1 MVYTHVVTLIMTV
14 GTPPSVV
21 AFLAVTLAL
30 GLTAAA
36 WAGWGWRRS
45 LQENARLQKTI
56 EEQRLTLLIYHR
68 KQTTSVL
75 QGMSNKKSHFE
86 LAQKAS
92 ECRERLKK
100 AYGGS
105 RVVRHIKSGGHYI
118 LLDVV
123 FIEANVEPSVLYRP
137 YPSGPAFVRPL
148 EEFLQKFDTDPPRKQ
163 GLVVGG

>member
-1 MVYTHVVTLIMTV
+1 MRTRGSYQSSSPRGFLDEATGLAEKRRDYTSI
-14 GTPPSVV
+14 
-21 AFLAVTLAL
+21 
-30 GLTAAA
+30 
-36 WAGWGWRRS
+36 
-45 LQENARLQKTI
+45 
-56 EEQRLTLLIYHR
+56 
-68 KQTTSVL
+68 TSVS